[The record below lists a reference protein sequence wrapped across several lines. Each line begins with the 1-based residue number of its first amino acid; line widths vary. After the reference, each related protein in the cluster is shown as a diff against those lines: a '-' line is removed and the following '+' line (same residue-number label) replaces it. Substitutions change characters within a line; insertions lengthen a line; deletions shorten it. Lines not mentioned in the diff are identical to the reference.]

1 MPKSPHESIEREAA
15 QRCVEAA
22 AKLIQLVAHLEADL
36 EAPSPEGYQGNA
48 DRARLIAAQI
58 TIGRFFGSLGH
69 RDIQWHFFGLAAAFQ
84 DLDAGIVAKIFQ
96 RKLKPKGGRIPDSS
110 LVWFVRAAVAAAA
123 ECFLKAHSQEKKR
136 ASREF
141 QARKN
146 EFSCAPAQSR
156 RPT

>member
-1 MPKSPHESIEREAA
+1 
-15 QRCVEAA
+15 
-22 AKLIQLVAHLEADL
+22 
-36 EAPSPEGYQGNA
+36 
-48 DRARLIAAQI
+48 
-58 TIGRFFGSLGH
+58 
-69 RDIQWHFFGLAAAFQ
+69 
-84 DLDAGIVAKIFQ
+84 
-96 RKLKPKGGRIPDSS
+96 
-110 LVWFVRAAVAAAA
+110 VWFVRAAVAAAA